1 MGSRTYAQREWKLL
15 SWWLAT
21 YHANADEILM
31 NVRVGPTVIPTIAG
45 MPAALPAT
53 ARLINRWA
61 DAIFVENGAVTI
73 VEAKLD
79 PDPGIFSQLLHYAR
93 KFRMDPGFAQYAS
106 APLNL
111 VALVYNDDPSVSIEA
126 PWYGVT
132 WVVYQPTMNDFVP
145 PQLKGTFAD
154 SVGSLLPQDWPA
166 RVNLLT
172 GKKLAL
178 GG

>member
-1 MGSRTYAQREWKLL
+1 MGKRTYAQREWRLL

-45 MPAALPAT
+45 APAAVPST
-53 ARLINRWA
+53 ARLGNRWA
-61 DAIFVENGAVTI
+61 DAIFFEHGETTI
-73 VEAKLD
+73 VEAKME
-79 PDPGIFSQLLHYAR
+79 PDPGIFSQLHHYAR
-93 KFRMDPGFAQYAS
+93 LFRMDPTFAEHAER
-106 APLNL
+106 PLRL
-111 VALVYNDDPSVSIEA
+111 VAVVYHDDKSVGMEA
-126 PWYGVT
+126 PWYGVK
-132 WVVYQPTMNDFVP
+132 WVVYQPVMNDFVP

-154 SVGSLLPQDWPA
+154 SIGSMLPQDWPA

-172 GKKLAL
+172 GRKLAL

>member
-45 MPAALPAT
+45 APAAVPST
-53 ARLINRWA
+53 ARLVNRWA
-61 DAIFVENGAVTI
+61 DAIYLENGIASI
-73 VEAKLD
+73 VEAKME
-79 PDPGIFSQLLHYAR
+79 PDPGIFSQLLHYGR
-93 KFRMDPGFAQYAS
+93 KFKMDPTFAAWHHL
-106 APLNL
+106 PLEL
-111 VALVYNDDPSVSIEA
+111 VALVYNNDLSVAREA
-126 PWYGVT
+126 PWYGVK
-132 WVVYQPTMNDFVP
+132 WVVYQPVMNDFVP

-154 SVGSLLPQDWPA
+154 SIGSMLPQDWPA

-172 GKKLAL
+172 GRKLAL